1 MDVYNYC
8 PDCGEPLSDL
18 AKTKEAL
25 KVQNA
30 KLQALQELSS
40 YTNDKNTLLI
50 PYFNTYSSNSL
61 KREQISYI
69 NNVYN
74 KKNMYFCILN

>member
-1 MDVYNYC
+1 MGNICSKCNEEFLDVYNYC

-40 YTNDKNTLLI
+40 YTNDQTVLNTIKEFL
-50 PYFNTYSSNSL
+50 S
-61 KREQISYI
+61 K
-69 NNVYN
+69 
-74 KKNMYFCILN
+74 